1 MHKKYY
7 YLVMCVESQLEGNLC
22 FQKLEILKIWF
33 LKQVEIIPSI
43 TDPQFP
49 SAMQLEALKALLEA
63 TAADITPPEDL
74 YSIHLPQ
81 RPDIP
86 GGRVLSRL
94 CRKASSRLGH
104 NMGDLHPCWGIVPNS
119 NAKWKGYGFVLCMV
133 FCLALELWEV
143 YVWEVALMER

>member
-63 TAADITPPEDL
+63 TAADITPPRISTASIFLRGLISLGAGSFRGCAARHPLALVITWAISIPVEEL
-74 YSIHLPQ
+74 YPTL
-81 RPDIP
+81 
-86 GGRVLSRL
+86 
-94 CRKASSRLGH
+94 
-104 NMGDLHPCWGIVPNS
+104 MPNE
-119 NAKWKGYGFVLCMV
+119 KDMVLC
-133 FCLALELWEV
+133 C
-143 YVWEVALMER
+143 VWYFVWH